1 MPPKKDDNSCGKCSK
16 LVREGIQCEI
26 CEVWWHPACAGIES
40 EICESLGNNQQLH
53 WYCLKCNSSVGKM
66 LLELKKVQDRMD
78 SVEGCVRMMDEKM
91 NKFTVDV
98 TKKLNTVL
106 AEVNQN
112 MTERMKEF
120 EVKNLIAEEI
130 KKIEDKVCD
139 TTPKWTEIVT
149 KEVDSRFTGISVD
162 IDSVQKSV
170 TETKEKIIENE
181 DKLRRMNNI
190 IIYNVAESDSVST
203 PDRSKDDMK
212 SCGSL
217 MEKVLKVGYED
228 GDIVK
233 VMRLGKYDDKIK
245 RPLLVEFSNGHV
257 KNVVMSN
264 VTNLR
269 LASGEFK
276 GVTISHD
283 MTVKEREQ
291 CKLLVQEAKKKQDEE
306 TGNFIYRVRGLPGQM
321 KVVRLR
327 KY

>member
-1 MPPKKDDNSCGKCSK
+1 M
-16 LVREGIQCEI
+16 
-26 CEVWWHPACAGIES
+26 
-40 EICESLGNNQQLH
+40 
-53 WYCLKCNSSVGKM
+53 
-66 LLELKKVQDRMD
+66 
-78 SVEGCVRMMDEKM
+78 
-91 NKFTVDV
+91 
-98 TKKLNTVL
+98 
-106 AEVNQN
+106 
-112 MTERMKEF
+112 
-120 EVKNLIAEEI
+120 IAEEI

-217 MEKVLKVGYED
+217 MEKVLKVEYED
-228 GDIVK
+228 DDIVK
-233 VMRLGKYDDKIK
+233 VVRLGKYDDKIK